1 MKQITIDCSAISDSA
16 QLHDLLAQELD
27 FPDWYGRNLDALY
40 DCLTELED
48 EVELVLTGWDP
59 SFDRREDFE
68 AVFADAA
75 ADNPALTVQLE

>member
-1 MKQITIDCSAISDSA
+1 MKQIIIDCRTVSDSA
-16 QLHDLLAQELD
+16 QLHDLLARELD

-48 EVELVLTGWDP
+48 EVELVLTDWDP

-75 ADNPALTVQLE
+75 TDNPALTVLIQ